1 MKYRKLL
8 IFVAVFLL
16 VLSFSSSCAS
26 NQDSNEIVATFIVDP
41 AAANI
46 KFFWHNDEG
55 KVFGSIDNL
64 KKYVEQSGQTLR
76 FAMNGG
82 MYTEDRRPLGL
93 YIQDG
98 KVLAPLNTREAA
110 EGNFYL
116 QPNGVF
122 YIRDD
127 RRAFVVPTR
136 DFKVDGQ
143 IKYATQSGPMLV
155 SEGEINQTFKPDS
168 TNLNIRNGV
177 CVMADERVVFA
188 ISRRE
193 INFYDFAEHF
203 KKLGCRNALFLD
215 GFVSR
220 MYAPEQNI
228 AQTDGDFGVIIGIT
242 D

>member
-8 IFVAVFLL
+8 IFAAEFLL
-16 VLSFSSSCAS
+16 VLSISSCTS
-26 NQDSNEIVATFIVDP
+26 KQGSNEIVTAFTVDP
-41 AAANI
+41 KAANI
-46 KFFWHNDEG
+46 KFFWQNDEQ
-55 KVFGSIDNL
+55 KVFGSIGDL
-64 KKYVEQSGQTLR
+64 KKYVERKGQKLR

-82 MYTEDRRPLGL
+82 MFTEDRRPLGL

-98 KVLAPLNTREAA
+98 KTLAPLNTRESA

-122 YIRDD
+122 YIRAD

-136 DFKVDGQ
+136 DFKDDGQ
-143 IKYATQSGPMLV
+143 IIYATQSGPMLV
-155 SEGEINQTFKPDS
+155 LDGEINQSFKPDS

-177 CVMADERVVFA
+177 CVTLDERVVFA

>member
-8 IFVAVFLL
+8 IVAVQILL
-16 VLSFSSSCAS
+16 GLSFSSCAS
-26 NQDSNEIVATFIVDP
+26 NQDSNEIIAAYIVDP
-41 AAANI
+41 GSVNI
-46 KFFWHNDEG
+46 KFFWQNDEREI
-55 KVFGSIDNL
+55 FGSIGNL
-64 KKYVEQSGQTLR
+64 KNRVERGGQKLR

-82 MYTEDRRPLGL
+82 MFMEDRRPLGL
-93 YIQDG
+93 YVQDG
-98 KVLAPLNTREAA
+98 ETLAPLNTRESA

-122 YIRDD
+122 YIRAD

-136 DFKVDGQ
+136 DFKDDGQ
-143 IKYATQSGPMLV
+143 IRYATQSGPMLV
-155 SEGEINQTFKPDS
+155 LEGEINQTFKPDS

-177 CVMADERVVFA
+177 CVTFDERVIFA
-188 ISRRE
+188 ITRRE

-228 AQTDGDFGVIIGIT
+228 AQTDGDFGVIIAIT